1 MTKSISRKI
10 VLAALCAAP
19 LLTTPAYADDS
30 EDGSGDAYVGVSV
43 GYGWNK
49 AEANTSTVYSATG
62 YFAQTSVPAINTAG
76 MQTLKPD
83 AFDAGL
89 DIGYDYHA
97 GNLRIGLAAD
107 ISSMNKSKTAT
118 TTATYPCCSP
128 NTFTIT
134 QTVKPLW
141 MTTVR
146 ARLGYDMGG
155 AMIYAT
161 GGWAGQ
167 RVRYSAQFTDTYATA
182 NEAATGSKFRSGW
195 VVGGGADIAMGGGWS
210 IQPEYLHA
218 DFGTWSIPGG
228 TLTTASPAATYPDN
242 PFTHTIRLRSD
253 IARVGLH
260 YHF

>member
-1 MTKSISRKI
+1 MTKSISKKI
-10 VLAALCAAP
+10 ILAAFCASP
-19 LLTTPAYADDS
+19 LVATPAFADDG
-30 EDGSGDAYVGVSV
+30 EDGSGSAYIGVSV

-49 AEANTSTVYSATG
+49 ARANTSTVYDSTG
-62 YFAQTSVPAINTAG
+62 YFAQTSVPAINSAG
-76 MQTLKPD
+76 TQSLNPD

-89 DIGYDYHA
+89 DIGYDYRA
-97 GNLRIGLAAD
+97 GNVRIGLAAD
-107 ISSMNKSKTAT
+107 VSTMNKSKTAS
-118 TTATYPCCSP
+118 TTATYPCCATS
-128 NTFTIT
+128 TFTVT

-167 RVRYSAQFTDTYATA
+167 RVRYSAQFTDTFATA
-182 NEAATGSKFRSGW
+182 NETAAGSKFRSGW

-218 DFGTWSIPGG
+218 DFGTWNIPGG
-228 TLTTASPAATYPDN
+228 TLTAFSPAQSYPVN
-242 PFTHTIRLRSD
+242 AFSHSVKLRSD